1 MKYNEFS
8 SVQEGVVS
16 NLGKGIAGAVRSGK
30 TFSGEYQKG
39 QGQDEANKAAKPW
52 IKQWNMTVGRYP
64 QGNTLDNLRNY
75 ATNMAGRI
83 SGTNITAL
91 DPATAGINTDPAT
104 DQIVDQKSVNKYIT
118 QVVGQALNA
127 KVIGSP
133 TAAAGDSAQ
142 SNKSFSAAV
151 ARGMGATQLGQALDA
166 NKAMQSSA
174 GSQTTQPAQQVQTT
188 AASNQMVPGMSA
200 AGRQAQKSAASNA
213 MLAGMGAAGRAASP
227 STTTPAAPVTPAPGT
242 TTPAA
247 PVTPAPGTKLT
258 PNAFGGKT
266 FTYNP

>member
-1 MKYNEFS
+1 MKHNNLNKKS
-8 SVQEGVVS
+8 KVNEGVLS
-16 NLGKGIAGAVRSGK
+16 NLGKGIAGAVRSGQS
-30 TFSGEYQKG
+30 FSGEYQKG
-39 QGQDEANKAAKPW
+39 LGQDQVNKAARPW

-75 ATNMAGRI
+75 AANIAGRI
-83 SGTNITAL
+83 SGSSADVP
-91 DPATAGINTDPAT
+91 DPAAAGIIVDPAT
-104 DQIVDQKSVNKYIT
+104 DQIEDQKSVNKYIT
-118 QVVGQALNA
+118 QVVGQAMNA
-127 KVIGSP
+127 NASNAYRQTQT
-133 TAAAGDSAQ
+133 TAP
-142 SNKSFSAAV
+142 
-151 ARGMGATQLGQALDA
+151 
-166 NKAMQSSA
+166 SA

-200 AGRQAQKSAASNA
+200 ARRQAQKSAASNA
-213 MLAGMGAAGRAASP
+213 MLAGMSAAGRAASP